1 MLKYEE
7 ERKIKK
13 EKEVFGEG
21 SEQKRKREQNCFELN
36 KSMNLIDAIKKF
48 FTFLFCFYF
57 CGKVSSVKRLLI
69 SEKSVRSFLLSF
81 SSSFSEFSTFFF
93 FFSFFFCSFVFI
105 FSRLCVFHVRVVWQN
120 HE

>member
-93 FFSFFFCSFVFI
+93 FFFFFLLFFCFHFFPFVC
-105 FSRLCVFHVRVVWQN
+105 FSRACCLA
-120 HE
+120 ES